1 MDFEVS
7 HSFATR
13 QHRFDHAVSVARF
26 PGSNCSKGSTLALRE
41 RESERGNTESARKRE
56 REREAVKWRS
66 SRESRDGARMRGKRE
81 VGDGAREGNNISNV
95 SSGAPA
101 APATN
106 AAALARS
113 HVHVAIILLR
123 LPPTA

>member
-1 MDFEVS
+1 MKSIASSGEWDPCQFRTSKDMDFEVS
-7 HSFATR
+7 HSTTR

-81 VGDGAREGNNISNV
+81 VGDGAREG
-95 SSGAPA
+95 GQ
-101 APATN
+101 
-106 AAALARS
+106 
-113 HVHVAIILLR
+113 
-123 LPPTA
+123 